1 MSEEML
7 HTPKKEVLCK
17 FSTPLRLSP
26 AYNFVNDSSKFSHTS
41 TRDHSIEDTVERN
54 YDKSQAYN
62 GGMLKTQLKSKKNDY
77 EMIMEDDYFELAT
90 TSQKLYNS
98 KNNKMST
105 KGEELSNSSNF
116 QKYQPTGQVC
126 DFDFNSTN
134 NTRRKRFNSIEE
146 HQKFVDDYKKKYK
159 TEICKNYEFRGNC
172 QWGDSCSFAHGQQEL
187 RTKTH
192 INLHYK
198 SKLCK
203 QFFESGFCS
212 YGYRC
217 QYLHND
223 RSYSQL

>member
-1 MSEEML
+1 VSEEML

-62 GGMLKTQLKSKKNDY
+62 GGMFKTQLKSKKNDY

-116 QKYQPTGQVC
+116 QKYQPVSH
-126 DFDFNSTN
+126 FYSRTN
-134 NTRRKRFNSIEE
+134 LIDWTSMR
-146 HQKFVDDYKKKYK
+146 
-159 TEICKNYEFRGNC
+159 
-172 QWGDSCSFAHGQQEL
+172 L
-187 RTKTH
+187 
-192 INLHYK
+192 
-198 SKLCK
+198 
-203 QFFESGFCS
+203 
-212 YGYRC
+212 
-217 QYLHND
+217 
-223 RSYSQL
+223 